1 MKKYYTLLALLMIS
15 SVGFSQSQILQ
26 GYISQG
32 IERNLTLQ
40 QHDFDVKKSQERLHQ
55 AKALFLLQISFDA
68 SYTRAGGG
76 RSIDFPVG
84 DLLNPV
90 YNALNQMG
98 GSEQFPTIE
107 NVNEQFLPNDFHD
120 TRIRLIQPLFN
131 SDIYFA
137 SKAQERMVSVEEAR
151 RQTFVNELRYDI
163 QAAYYAYLS
172 TVEALKIFEQSA
184 EVLEEL
190 VRVNKSLVA
199 NDKATYDVVY
209 TSEAELSQLRSQII
223 DAEKNVRVS
232 RSYFNF
238 LLNRDLEEA
247 IDIDETVKDDRFVF
261 NAVSQL
267 SADAFANRQEL
278 EQVNR
283 AIDANQYLV
292 KLNKNNAYLPNM
304 NLVVDAGYQ
313 GFGYSFDSNQDYWL
327 AQLSLSWNIFKGGSK
342 KSKIRESEYE
352 LERLNSQY
360 EQLRDQIQLQVINAY
375 NEYLAATEN
384 VEAARSGEL
393 SAQKSFHIIDKKYRE
408 NQVLLVEYLDA
419 QNKHRNAQLS
429 RSIAEYNALAKAAEL
444 RKVIGNK

>member
-1 MKKYYTLLALLMIS
+1 MKKYYTLLTLLMIS

-26 GYISQG
+26 DYISQG

-55 AKALFLLQISFDA
+55 AKALFLPQISFDA

-163 QAAYYAYLS
+163 QAAYYTHLS

-261 NAVSQL
+261 NAASQL

-384 VEAARSGEL
+384 VEAARSGEV

>member
-15 SVGFSQSQILQ
+15 SAGFSQSQVLQ
-26 GYISQG
+26 RYVAQG

-40 QHDFDVKKSQERLHQ
+40 QHDFDVKKSQERLTQ
-55 AKALFLLQISFDA
+55 AKALFLPQISFDA

-120 TRIRLIQPLFN
+120 TKIRLVQPLFN

-151 RQTFVNELRYDI
+151 KQTFINELRYDI
-163 QAAYYAYLS
+163 QAAYYTHLS
-172 TVEALKIFEQSA
+172 AVEALKIFEQSA
-184 EVLEEL
+184 GVLEEL

-199 NDKATYDVVY
+199 NDKATYDVIY
-209 TSEAELSQLRSQII
+209 TSEAELSQLRSQVI

-238 LLNRDLEEA
+238 LLNRDLNQEVE
-247 IDIDETVKDDRFVF
+247 IDEAVKNDRFVF
-261 NAVSQL
+261 NAAGQL
-267 SADAFANRQEL
+267 SAAAFANRQEL
-278 EQVNR
+278 EQINR

-327 AQLSLSWNIFKGGSK
+327 AQFSLSWNIFKGGAK
-342 KSKIRESEYE
+342 KSKIRESQYE

-408 NQVLLVEYLDA
+408 NQVILVEYLDA

>member
-1 MKKYYTLLALLMIS
+1 MKKYYTILALLMIS
-15 SVGFSQSQILQ
+15 TTGFAQSQVLQ
-26 GYISQG
+26 SYVREG
-32 IERNLTLQ
+32 IENNLTLQ
-40 QHDFDVKKSQERLHQ
+40 QHDFDVKKSQERLNQ
-55 AKALFLLQISFDA
+55 AKALFLPQVSFDA

-76 RSIDFPVG
+76 RTIDFPVG

-90 YNALNQMG
+90 YGALNQMS

-107 NVNEQFLPNDFHD
+107 NVNTQLLPNDFHD
-120 TRIRLIQPLFN
+120 TRVRIVQPLFN
-131 SDIYFA
+131 SDIYYA

-151 RQTFVNELRYDI
+151 KQTFVNELRYDI
-163 QAAYYAYLS
+163 QAAYYTHLS
-172 TVEALKIFEQSA
+172 AIEALKIFEQSA
-184 EVLEEL
+184 SVLEEL

-209 TSEAELSQLRSQII
+209 TSEAELSQLQSSII
-223 DAEKNVRVS
+223 AAKKNVRVS

-238 LLNRDLEEA
+238 LLNRELEAE
-247 IDIDETVKDDRFVF
+247 IEIDESVKEDRFVM
-261 NAVSQL
+261 NAANQL

-278 EQVNR
+278 EQINR

-292 KLNKNNAYLPNM
+292 KLNRNNAYLPSM
-304 NLVVDAGYQ
+304 NLMVDAGYQ

-327 AQLSLSWNIFKGGSK
+327 AQVSLSWNLFKGGAK
-342 KSKIRESEYE
+342 KSKIKESEYE

-408 NQVLLVEYLDA
+408 SQVILVEYLDA
-419 QNKHRNAQLS
+419 QNKHRNARLN

>member
-1 MKKYYTLLALLMIS
+1 MKKYYTLLAVLTISMASFGQSQVLEAYVTEGIS
-15 SVGFSQSQILQ
+15 S
-26 GYISQG
+26 
-32 IERNLTLQ
+32 NLTLQ
-40 QHDFDVKKSQERLHQ
+40 QHDFDVKKSQERLNQ
-55 AKALFLLQISFDA
+55 AKALFLPQISFDA

-90 YNALNQMG
+90 YSALNQMS
-98 GSEQFPTIE
+98 GSEQFPTID

-120 TRIRLIQPLFN
+120 TKIRLIQPLFN

-151 RQTFVNELRYDI
+151 KQTFVNELRYDI
-163 QAAYYAYLS
+163 EAAYYTHLS
-172 TVEALKIFEQSA
+172 AVEAVKIFEQLA
-184 EVLEEL
+184 EVLKEL

-199 NDKATYDVVY
+199 NDKATYDVIY
-209 TSEAELSQLRSQII
+209 TAEAELSQLQSEII
-223 DAEKNVRVS
+223 GAQKNVRVS
-232 RSYFNF
+232 QSYFNF
-238 LLNRDLEEA
+238 LLNRELEAA
-247 IDIDETVKDDRFVF
+247 IEIDESVKNNRFVF
-261 NAVSQL
+261 TLPGQL
-267 SADAFANRQEL
+267 SADAFVNRQEL

-327 AQLSLSWNIFKGGSK
+327 AQVSLSWNLFKGGAK
-342 KSKIRESEYE
+342 KSKIKESEYE

-375 NEYLAATEN
+375 SEYLAATES

-408 NQVLLVEYLDA
+408 SQVILVEFLDA
-419 QNKHRNAQLS
+419 HNKHRNAQLN

>member
-1 MKKYYTLLALLMIS
+1 MKKYYTLLALLTISMASFGQSQVLEAYVAEGIS
-15 SVGFSQSQILQ
+15 S
-26 GYISQG
+26 
-32 IERNLTLQ
+32 NLTLQ
-40 QHDFDVKKSQERLHQ
+40 QHDFDVKKSQERLNQ
-55 AKALFLLQISFDA
+55 AKALFLPQISFDA

-90 YNALNQMG
+90 YSTLNQMS

-120 TRIRLIQPLFN
+120 TKIRLVQPLFN
-131 SDIYFA
+131 SDIYYA
-137 SKAQERMVSVEEAR
+137 SKARERMVSVEEAR
-151 RQTFVNELRYDI
+151 KQTFINELRYDI
-163 QAAYYAYLS
+163 QAAYYTHLS
-172 TVEALKIFEQSA
+172 AIEAVKIFEQSA
-184 EVLEEL
+184 EVLKEL

-199 NDKATYDVVY
+199 NDKATYDVIY
-209 TSEAELSQLRSQII
+209 TAEAELSQLQSQII
-223 DAEKNVRVS
+223 GAQKNVRVS

-238 LLNRDLEEA
+238 LLNRELEEA
-247 IDIDETVKDDRFVF
+247 IEIDESVKNNRFVF
-261 NAVSQL
+261 NVSHQL

-327 AQLSLSWNIFKGGSK
+327 AQVSLSWNLFKGGAK
-342 KSKIRESEYE
+342 KSKIKESEYE

-408 NQVLLVEYLDA
+408 SQVILVEFLDA
-419 QNKHRNAQLS
+419 QNKHKNAQLN

>member
-1 MKKYYTLLALLMIS
+1 MKKYYTLLALLTICTA
-15 SVGFSQSQILQ
+15 GFSQSKVLQ
-26 GYISQG
+26 GYVSEG
-32 IERNLTLQ
+32 IESNLTLQ
-40 QHDFDVKKSQERLHQ
+40 QHDFDVKKSQERLNQ
-55 AKALFLLQISFDA
+55 AKALFLPQVSFDA

-90 YNALNQMG
+90 YNALNQMS
-98 GSEQFPTIE
+98 GSEQFPTID

-120 TRIRLIQPLFN
+120 TKIRLVQPLFN

-151 RQTFVNELRYDI
+151 KQTFINELRYDI
-163 QAAYYAYLS
+163 QSAYYTHLS
-172 TVEALKIFEQSA
+172 AIEAQKIFEQSA

-199 NDKATYDVVY
+199 NDKATYDIVY
-209 TSEAELSQLRSQII
+209 TAEAELSQLRSRII
-223 DAEKNVRVS
+223 DARKNVRVS

-238 LLNRDLEEA
+238 LLNRELEAE
-247 IDIDETVKDDRFVF
+247 IEIDESVKGDRFVF
-261 NAVSQL
+261 NAAHQL

-327 AQLSLSWNIFKGGSK
+327 AQVSLSWNLFKGGAK
-342 KSKIRESEYE
+342 KSKVKESEYE

-360 EQLRDQIQLQVINAY
+360 EQLQDQIQLQVINAY

-408 NQVLLVEYLDA
+408 SQVILVEYLDA
-419 QNKHRNAQLS
+419 QNKHRNAQLN